1 MRKFVLSILLIL
13 TCVILFL
20 VILLGVK
27 IGNFKLID
35 SYSDIE
41 TVSALKKTLLLELN
55 DKNQVEFEQKKV
67 ALNSAVKEYQAKKDE
82 YDRLVVEG
90 KLEDIDAFNSVD
102 LIKYDLD
109 FLWTVIGN
117 YATQN
122 GVTIDLNFTKSANQS
137 IKSSEYVI
145 CNLNFTITGDYI
157 ALTDFI
163 SNIEDDDQ
171 LSFEI
176 SNFLLE
182 KGGENL
188 QATFTVKDIPIS
200 SSNLSNVPSSAQ
212 PVYNE
217 IINTDNSS
225 N

>member
-1 MRKFVLSILLIL
+1 MRKFVLSIVLVIAVIIMFM
-13 TCVILFL
+13 VILF
-20 VILLGVK
+20 GVK
-27 IGNFKLID
+27 IGNFKIA

-41 TVSALKKTLLLELN
+41 EASGLKKTLLVDLN

-67 ALNSAVKEYQAKKDE
+67 ALNTAVKEYQSKKDE

-90 KLEDIDAFNSVD
+90 KLEDKEAFNAVD
-102 LIKYDLD
+102 LYDLD

-117 YATQN
+117 YATEN

-137 IKSSEYVI
+137 TKSTEYVM

-157 ALTDFI
+157 AITDFI

-188 QATFTVKDIPIS
+188 QATFVVKDIPINS
-200 SSNLSNVPSSAQ
+200 TNLSDVQNSAQ